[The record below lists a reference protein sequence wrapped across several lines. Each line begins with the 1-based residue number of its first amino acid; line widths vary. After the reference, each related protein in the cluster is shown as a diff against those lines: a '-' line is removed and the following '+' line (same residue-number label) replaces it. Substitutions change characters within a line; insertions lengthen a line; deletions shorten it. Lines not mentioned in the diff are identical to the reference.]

1 MLRRLVYLVIAAAI
15 VAALTWALWPQPV
28 PVTVGT
34 IARHDL
40 VATIDEEA
48 RTRIRD
54 IYTVSAPIA
63 GTMLRTELHAGDEVA
78 SGRTI
83 VATLRPA
90 NPGLLDERSRQVA
103 RATADAAAAAVG
115 LAEMELKESQAA
127 LKFTQ
132 GEHQRATALAKRGTI
147 SERAF
152 EKSAYDLAVAEAR
165 VTSAESS
172 VQVRRKE
179 SESASAALIESAGA
193 GESQCCAQ
201 VVAPASG
208 VILRVLAESEQ
219 SLAVGTPILEI
230 GNPGDL
236 EIEVE
241 LLSRDAVRIAPGA
254 KATVDGWGGAPIAAR
269 VSKIDPS
276 AFTKVSALGVEEQ
289 RVNTVL
295 RLEGDPKQWQRLGH
309 GFRVLVHIES
319 WRGDNT
325 LAVPLS
331 ALFRTGEEWS
341 VFAAENGKAVRRLV
355 KIGERNLAHA
365 ELKEGLKEGDQV
377 ILHPS
382 DRVTDGVR
390 VAVEEQ

>member
-1 MLRRLVYLVIAAAI
+1 MLRRIIYFLAAAAIAAAL
-15 VAALTWALWPQPV
+15 VWALWPKPV
-28 PVTVGT
+28 PVTAGA
-34 IARHDL
+34 IARHNL

-48 RTRIRD
+48 RTRIRE

-63 GTMLRTELHAGDEVA
+63 GTMLRSNLHAGDSVT
-78 SGRTI
+78 SGRSI

-115 LAEMELKESQAA
+115 LADMVLKESAAA
-127 LKFTQ
+127 LKFAQ
-132 GEHQRATALAKRGTI
+132 GEHVRATALAKRGTI

-152 EKSAYDLAVAEAR
+152 EKSAFDLAVAEAR
-165 VTSAESS
+165 VASAESAL
-172 VQVRRKE
+172 QVRRKE
-179 SESASAALIESAGA
+179 SESASAALIESSGA
-193 GESQCCAQ
+193 GEGQCCSQ
-201 VVAPASG
+201 VIAPASG
-208 VILRVLAESEQ
+208 VVLRVLAESEQ
-219 SLAVGTPILEI
+219 SLAVGAPILEI
-230 GNPGDL
+230 GDPADL
-236 EIEVE
+236 EIEAD

-254 KATVDGWGGAPIAAR
+254 KATIEGWGGAPIAAR
-269 VSKIDPS
+269 VSKIDPT

-295 RLEGDPKQWQRLGH
+295 RFEGDAKQWQRLGH

-319 WRGDNT
+319 WRGENA
-325 LAVPLS
+325 LAVPIS

-341 VFAAENGKAVRRLV
+341 VFAAEEGRAVRRLV
-355 KIGERNLAHA
+355 KIGERNLSHA
-365 ELKEGLKEGDQV
+365 ELKEGLKEGDKV

-390 VAVEEQ
+390 IAIEE